1 MQTSVYGDRIYWIV
15 DANFWLCQNLLRMG
29 CPWRTLRNNMMHFF
43 ITSVIWRLLYFGKT
57 VRKLLFYLLRYV
69 AD

>member
-1 MQTSVYGDRIYWIV
+1 MQTSAYGNLIHRFV
-15 DANFWLCQNLLRMG
+15 DTNFEIRQNLLRRG